1 MEVAKAAFSERLFVP
16 EKPLYAL
23 CIAAIVAG
31 LFSLASLTMTDWGGD
46 QGLRFESTGTPFVV
60 RVIRVDGA
68 ATKSGIKA
76 GDLVD
81 ARTMPFE
88 VDHVPR
94 NEIDRLSVVRDGHRL
109 VFHVPRVR
117 GTLRGWADW
126 VAMLSNIWLAC
137 FAFLIAWRGR
147 QWTWSRPLAAILAI
161 SALSDALWRCVTPVT
176 TLTTALHLVANLP
189 FTFVLLPW
197 FFSTFGV
204 PLTRTRIVWTRIA
217 YAAAAV
223 SAFAWYADYALEWMA
238 LIPISAP
245 GVYFEVLEILLTS
258 PILPALVCGVLA
270 ARAAAPADAQRVG
283 WIVAA
288 FGGSWLFW
296 LLAGPLG
303 IVWQHIGWNTFA
315 FAWRLAAAANLVLP
329 LVLSYAALSRRLFDI
344 GFVINR
350 TVVFGGVSAIVIGL
364 FVLLEWAVGRWF
376 EGASHATSLVLNG
389 VLVLV
394 LGVSLRFIHARVD
407 AVVDGVF
414 FRKRHENE
422 RALRRFAREAAFVT
436 DREVLLQR
444 TLTEIR
450 EHSEVSR
457 ASIILTPDLPAN
469 DPAVLAFLAWHEPV
483 ELSRCKTE
491 LSGEYAFPMFGH
503 GELQG
508 ATICGPKINE
518 ERYAP
523 DEIETFKELASGV
536 GIALWSL
543 KVTGGSD
550 GAFVEI
556 LDELRSIREL
566 LAGNGRVS
574 APVQQ

>member
-1 MEVAKAAFSERLFVP
+1 MAMKW
-16 EKPLYAL
+16 LYAL

-31 LFSLASLTMTDWGGD
+31 LLSLASRTMTDWSGD
-46 QGLRFESTGTPFVV
+46 QGLVFQRTGTPFVV
-60 RVIRVDGA
+60 RVIGVHGVA
-68 ATKSGIKA
+68 ARAGVKT

-81 ARTMPFE
+81 ARTMPFD
-88 VDHVPR
+88 VGGVPR
-94 NEIDRLSVVRDGHRL
+94 NEIGRLSVMRDGRRL
-109 VFHVPRVR
+109 IFSIPRVR
-117 GTLRGWADW
+117 GTLFGWGEWAG
-126 VAMLSNIWLAC
+126 MLSNIWLAC
-137 FAFLIAWRGR
+137 FALLIAWRGR
-147 QWTWSRPLAAILAI
+147 QWAWSGPLAAILAI
-161 SALSDALWRCVTPVT
+161 GALSDALWRCVTPVT
-176 TLTTALHLVANLP
+176 TLTMALHLVTNLP

-197 FFSTFGV
+197 FFSTFGA
-204 PLTRTRIVWTRIA
+204 PLAHSRIVWTRIA

-223 SAFAWYADYALEWMA
+223 SVLAGYIYYALEWMA
-238 LIPISAP
+238 LIPIHNA
-245 GVYFEVLEILLTS
+245 GIELEVLEILLIS
-258 PILPALVCGVLA
+258 PIFPITVCGVLA

-283 WIVAA
+283 WIIAA
-288 FGGSWLFW
+288 YGGSWLFW

-303 IVWQHIGWNTFA
+303 ILWQHIGWNTFA
-315 FAWRLAAAANLVLP
+315 FMWHLATAAGLVLP

-350 TVVFGGVSAIVIGL
+350 TAVFGGVSVIVIGL
-364 FVLLEWAVGRWF
+364 FVLLEWVVGKWF

-389 VLVLV
+389 VLVLI

-436 DREVLLQR
+436 DREVLLEC
-444 TLTEIR
+444 TLSEIR
-450 EHSEVSR
+450 DHSEVSR
-457 ASIILTPDLPAN
+457 AAIVLAPDLPAN

-483 ELSRCKTE
+483 ELSRCKTA
-491 LSGEYAFPMFGH
+491 LDGEYAFPMFGH

-508 ATICGPKINE
+508 AIVCGPKINE

-543 KVTGGSD
+543 NVTSRGD
-550 GAFVEI
+550 GAFTEV
-556 LDELRSIREL
+556 LAELRSIREL
-566 LAGNGRVS
+566 LSGNGRVN

>member
-1 MEVAKAAFSERLFVP
+1 MAMKW
-16 EKPLYAL
+16 LYAL
-23 CIAAIVAG
+23 CIATIVAG
-31 LFSLASLTMTDWGGD
+31 LLSLASRTLTDWGGD
-46 QGLRFESTGTPFVV
+46 QGLAFERTGTPFVV
-60 RVIRVDGA
+60 RVVSVDGVA
-68 ATKSGIKA
+68 ARAGVQT

-81 ARTMPFE
+81 ARTMPF
-88 VDHVPR
+88 DLGGVPR
-94 NEIDRLSVVRDGHRL
+94 NEIDRLNVTRDGRRL
-109 VFHVPRVR
+109 TFDIPRVR
-117 GTLRGWADW
+117 GALFGWGEW
-126 VAMLSNIWLAC
+126 SEMLSNIWLAC

-147 QWTWSRPLAAILAI
+147 QWAWSGPLAAILAI
-161 SALSDALWRCVTPVT
+161 GALSDALWRCVTPVT
-176 TLTTALHLVANLP
+176 TLTMALHLVAYLP

-197 FFSTFGV
+197 FFSTFGA
-204 PLTRTRIVWTRIA
+204 PITRTRIMWTRIA
-217 YAAAAV
+217 YAATAV
-223 SAFAWYADYALEWMA
+223 SVLVGYLDYALEWMA
-238 LIPISAP
+238 LIPIHHP
-245 GVYFEVLEILLTS
+245 GIALEITEILLIS
-258 PILPALVCGVLA
+258 PIFPITVCGVLA

-288 FGGSWLFW
+288 YGGSWFFW

-303 IVWQHIGWNTFA
+303 IVWQHVGGGTFG
-315 FAWRLAAAANLVLP
+315 FMWHLAAAANLVLP

-344 GFVINR
+344 GFIINR

-364 FVLLEWAVGRWF
+364 FVLLEWGIGKWF

-389 VLVLV
+389 VLVLI

-436 DREVLLQR
+436 DREVLLER
-444 TLTEIR
+444 TLTEIG

-457 ASIILTPDLPAN
+457 AVIILAPDLPAN

-483 ELSRCKTE
+483 ELSHCKTA
-491 LSGEYAFPMFGH
+491 LDGEYAFPMFGQ

-508 ATICGPKINE
+508 AFVCGRKINE

-523 DEIETFKELASGV
+523 DEIETFRELASGV
-536 GIALWSL
+536 GNALWSL
-543 KVTGGSD
+543 KVLGGGD
-550 GAFVEI
+550 GTFVEI
-556 LDELRSIREL
+556 LAELRSIREL
-566 LAGNGRVS
+566 LAGNGHVS